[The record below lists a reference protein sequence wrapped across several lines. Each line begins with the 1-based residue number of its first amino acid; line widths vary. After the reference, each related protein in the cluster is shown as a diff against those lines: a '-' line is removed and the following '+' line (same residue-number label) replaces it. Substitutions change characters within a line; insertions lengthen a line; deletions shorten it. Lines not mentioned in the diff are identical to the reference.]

1 MNIIKV
7 EKFTDQDL
15 ISKLHN
21 VSLMQNPKIK
31 PYKNTIITLEKIN
44 INSLSPTQK
53 YLMNPELEK
62 VKNLYKELKK
72 HDVDLYNLNGYVD
85 IYLEGYNT
93 PISVLPIIVEESIE
107 ENGEVHLIVNDGMHR
122 SFYAKQLNIIPQV
135 AYIRGVNTEK
145 YPYYAYPLENSWNT
159 EFDFLDNIPE
169 GYIKK
174 QYRWENFR
182 FLYRDFNSQFNNT
195 SGMRK

>member
-7 EKFTDQDL
+7 EKFTNQDL
-15 ISKLHN
+15 ISKLRN
-21 VSLMQNPKIK
+21 VSLMQNPEIK
-31 PYKNTIITLEKIN
+31 PYENTIITLEKIN